1 MVDNQLISSI
11 RQVNQAFLT
20 IPAKGQNSLEEGV
33 REIATLTGS
42 LVIVIDHA
50 GVVLA
55 VFDGKDKSNDHQ
67 GEVVVGG
74 SLAADRA
81 VQGMI
86 KFNDPVFNQE
96 YPAQEISAGE
106 AENENEN
113 NYYSF
118 VPLTGDSKRIGSL
131 LIHHSGFQ
139 LTLEQVVLMEAV
151 SGFISL
157 LLLQDK
163 QDRLEKDARNRE
175 LAEGAFDSLSY
186 SEVEAIREI
195 LKNISNNESIVVASK
210 IADGLGITRSV
221 IVNALRKFESA
232 GIIESRSLGM
242 KGTLIRVK
250 NTYAL
255 EIIASRSASIDSRY

>member
-1 MVDNQLISSI
+1 MVNNQLISNI

-33 REIATLTGS
+33 REIATITGS
-42 LVIVIDHA
+42 LVIVIDRD

-55 VFDGKDKSNDHQ
+55 VFDGGGKSGNQQ
-67 GEVVVGG
+67 GDVVVGG

-96 YPAQEISAGE
+96 YPVQEKATGE
-106 AENENEN
+106 AENEKN

-131 LIHHSGFQ
+131 FIHHKGFQ
-139 LTLEQVVLMEAV
+139 LTPEQVVLMEAV
-151 SGFISL
+151 SGFVSL
-157 LLLQDK
+157 LLLQDN
-163 QDRLEKDARNRE
+163 QDRLEEDARNRE

-195 LKNISNNESIVVASK
+195 LKNITNNESIVVASK

-250 NTYAL
+250 NTYAM
-255 EIIASRSASIDSRY
+255 EVIASRSTSINGGY